1 MSDTGIN
8 NIRLKCHLLR
18 AGTCNTDDSNGR
30 ACDTNLCINIGDDVE
45 EAEECGGSLV
55 SGLLDRVTAL
65 LLAGLALLA
74 AKGRCT
80 TSTCERKEDEE
91 DNTYPVGIAATRAAK
106 EAAMAILA
114 SILELISE

>member
-91 DNTYPVGIAATRAAK
+91 DNIPGGDSSNK
-106 EAAMAILA
+106 
-114 SILELISE
+114 SSEGGSDGNSSEHFGADK